1 MLKDHLRQLFSNYDP
16 VIQEIIAE
24 TITLEQENI
33 SYKRPRGVVEQI
45 DDIVERAA
53 KKEIDQPGSQGSVR

>member
-33 SYKRPRGVVEQI
+33 SYKRPRGIVEQI

-53 KKEIDQPGSQGSVR
+53 KKEIDQSGSQGPVR